1 MKTINIYPK
10 YGINS
15 ILDIAR
21 GFKNLGTLNK
31 KSILEFWR
39 LLYSISR
46 VHWAST
52 YNLCAP
58 WDIYRSLNPLFWWWN
73 GAMIAYLLTLVLVF
87 YFFIP
92 RYIYFNVNICS
103 MHICTRGPQISWIQ
117 KVQFHF
123 SKSNFLVPKIFY
135 FEIEISVIPH
145 FSSILAQWQ

>member
-58 WDIYRSLNPLFWWWN
+58 WDIYRSLNPLFHCDEMVPWWL
-73 GAMIAYLLTLVLVF
+73 IYLLLYW
-87 YFFIP
+87 YFISLYLGT
-92 RYIYFNVNICS
+92 YIL
-103 MHICTRGPQISWIQ
+103 M
-117 KVQFHF
+117 
-123 SKSNFLVPKIFY
+123 
-135 FEIEISVIPH
+135 
-145 FSSILAQWQ
+145 

>member
-58 WDIYRSLNPLFWWWN
+58 WDIYRSLNPLFWWWK
-73 GAMIAYLLTLVLVF
+73 GAMMAYQLTLVLVF

-92 RYIYFNVNICS
+92 TYIYLNVNICS